1 MIKEDIYNRI
11 LNSLDDNEKTC
22 IKEMNKNC
30 FVKENEIDQTSP
42 LEKQKSDSSH
52 SNSDTKKARE
62 NEDANNVSHLRNDIT
77 NEILE
82 KLESIENQLGDSL
95 QNRKCS
101 QGIQTDIQDSYIENF
116 NKRLNGT
123 KRKISEEHDEI
134 ESKMRKLNKGTKRKI
149 SDENDEIESKMRKL
163 NKGTKRKISDEND
176 EIESKMKK
184 LRGTKRKISDEHEE
198 IQSKMK
204 KLRGTKRKIS
214 DEHEEI
220 ESKMK
225 KLRGTKRNI
234 SDEHDEIQSKITK
247 LNRGT
252 KRNNHFHNGNQQKK
266 RRLCFDIWE

>member
-149 SDENDEIESKMRKL
+149 SDENDEIESKM
-163 NKGTKRKISDEND
+163 
-176 EIESKMKK
+176 KK

>member
-149 SDENDEIESKMRKL
+149 SDENDEIESKM
-163 NKGTKRKISDEND
+163 
-176 EIESKMKK
+176 
-184 LRGTKRKISDEHEE
+184 
-198 IQSKMK
+198 K